1 MLIHQFSESKGKD
14 WLWWSNIIG
23 LMIKFMLY
31 IFSGSD
37 GTLDKDVF
45 IWETYVYESIQIF
58 HSPDICHYNS
68 VKKREAKIF

>member
-1 MLIHQFSESKGKD
+1 MSYRHSLHIRGSTNKPIQKYNRVVNLRKAKERID
-14 WLWWSNIIG
+14 CDEAIIG

-45 IWETYVYESIQIF
+45 I
-58 HSPDICHYNS
+58 
-68 VKKREAKIF
+68 